1 MQFCFMTASF
11 MRWQVIPAN
20 SVVFCYGSNSVIL
33 WDHMRLRVI
42 KIKIIMISLS
52 LGTSQCA
59 AQWYMTAASQSAGA
73 AAEQAAELKS
83 LRYDE
88 LSSDQLRAA
97 SLIGRNAVT

>member
-1 MQFCFMTASF
+1 MTVPVVPSAQPAFPCGRNQQGSAMTAALLF
-11 MRWQVIPAN
+11 LG
-20 SVVFCYGSNSVIL
+20 VFADL
-33 WDHMRLRVI
+33 W
-42 KIKIIMISLS
+42 
-52 LGTSQCA
+52 LGTSQCSAQREA
-59 AQWYMTAASQSAGA
+59 ASYLTAGSQSAGA